1 MIKIKY
7 TLDGYK
13 IRANGWVQDS
23 SDFDHLWWFCSAF
36 DKESPNF
43 EAILKKINLYV
54 TPDSLKESLKNV
66 MQSSEQKYNYFQI
79 VGNHKGGTSRKTS
92 TVCNAIGQAAVNGQK
107 RPFIGDWPADNFLRW
122 ALLLGFVQYL
132 MDSDE
137 YQISKLGKTFVR
149 ETDAEKRNKIVSAAL
164 KNYPPVRRIV
174 KLLKDNPNGLTK
186 FEIGEKLGCVGE
198 KGFTNIGQQ
207 LFEEMYFSADCNVK
221 KSLMSNKEGSSDKY
235 ARQICSWLQK
245 LKYVAVKKTTDKNKA
260 PLNIYYLTA
269 FGLDFA
275 RQIEISKTVN
285 VQFSMLSM
293 AASNKE
299 TIMKRRAMIL
309 YFAQEKQICSLK
321 EINEKLLQQSIT
333 SSVYELEDDV
343 LSMHR
348 CGIDIQIDSGM
359 IRLKNYIDG
368 LDIPDKIYME
378 KSTIIEKI
386 KNYLRP
392 KLKHVN
398 HDLLK
403 LIDFSYGGKESY
415 EWFENYTFK
424 VFSCFCSNA
433 QWLGGSSRPD
443 VIAEYGNLGLIID
456 SKAYKEGFSADK
468 SMKDEMIRYVNEA
481 DQKPENI
488 VSKWWEKFSPNVS
501 HFAFQYVS
509 SSFSKEIGRQLNDI
523 SEHSYSKEKGSAI
536 SAQNLLLLAEKALS
550 TPINPSIF
558 EINDE
563 IQPGKHF

>member
-79 VGNHKGGTSRKTS
+79 VGTHKGGTSRKTS

-221 KSLMSNKEGSSDKY
+221 KNLMSNKEGSSDKY

-245 LKYVAVKKTTDKNKA
+245 LKYVAVKKN
-260 PLNIYYLTA
+260 N
-269 FGLDFA
+269 G
-275 RQIEISKTVN
+275 Q
-285 VQFSMLSM
+285 
-293 AASNKE
+293 
-299 TIMKRRAMIL
+299 
-309 YFAQEKQICSLK
+309 KQGP
-321 EINEKLLQQSIT
+321 T
-333 SSVYELEDDV
+333 
-343 LSMHR
+343 
-348 CGIDIQIDSGM
+348 
-359 IRLKNYIDG
+359 
-368 LDIPDKIYME
+368 
-378 KSTIIEKI
+378 
-386 KNYLRP
+386 
-392 KLKHVN
+392 
-398 HDLLK
+398 
-403 LIDFSYGGKESY
+403 
-415 EWFENYTFK
+415 
-424 VFSCFCSNA
+424 
-433 QWLGGSSRPD
+433 
-443 VIAEYGNLGLIID
+443 
-456 SKAYKEGFSADK
+456 
-468 SMKDEMIRYVNEA
+468 
-481 DQKPENI
+481 
-488 VSKWWEKFSPNVS
+488 
-501 HFAFQYVS
+501 
-509 SSFSKEIGRQLNDI
+509 
-523 SEHSYSKEKGSAI
+523 
-536 SAQNLLLLAEKALS
+536 
-550 TPINPSIF
+550 
-558 EINDE
+558 
-563 IQPGKHF
+563 